1 MTKQY
6 YIPGKEYE
14 WTAETWEAVNK
25 ADSENAWDEG
35 PLLGTATLSRR
46 LPLGR
51 VRYKENGD
59 TEHMDYTLDACWEW
73 CHSEEY
79 WYFTVNEEGVEI
91 PECLIP
97 FYGEKESKE
106 ILSVDDLEVGKE
118 YIMYLGTNDERDER
132 NIIYWGK
139 NSEVIFITE
148 LLYHTYG
155 HIFIEEISHFR
166 NIPEKTREEKLSE
179 KYNVSLD
186 TIKRMM
192 EDGLIQKEED

>member
-1 MTKQY
+1 MTNKQY
-6 YIPGKEYE
+6 YIPGKRYE
-14 WTAETWEAVNK
+14 WTKETWEATQARGFYYLKVYGPFNTPCWKISGK
-25 ADSENAWDEG
+25 ASYAERG
-35 PLLGTATLSRR
+35 
-46 LPLGR
+46 
-51 VRYKENGD
+51 
-59 TEHMDYTLDACWEW
+59 EHFKTDLNLDWTYTGQE
-73 CHSEEY
+73 SY

-97 FYGEKESKE
+97 FYGEKESEE
-106 ILSVDDLEVGKE
+106 ILSVDDLETGEE
-118 YIMYLGTNDERDER
+118 YIMYLGANDERDER

-155 HIFIEEISHFR
+155 HIFIKDIFHFR

>member
-1 MTKQY
+1 MVKKQY

-14 WTAETWEAVNK
+14 WTKETWEAVNK
-25 ADSENAWDEG
+25 ADSKNAWDEG
-35 PLLGTATLSRR
+35 PLLGTAALV
-46 LPLGR
+46 PLGR
-51 VRYKENGD
+51 ARYKEIGS
-59 TEHMDYTLDACWEW
+59 TECMRDTLDICWEW
-73 CHSEEY
+73 SHWSRLDEY
-79 WYFTVNEEGVEI
+79 WHFTINEEGIEI

-106 ILSVDDLEVGKE
+106 ILSAVDLEVGKE
-118 YIMYLGTNDERDER
+118 YIMCLGANDER

-155 HIFIEEISHFR
+155 HIFIKDIFHFR

-186 TIKRMM
+186 TIKQMV
-192 EDGLIQKEED
+192 EDGLIQEEED

>member
-1 MTKQY
+1 MAKQY

-25 ADSENAWDEG
+25 ADSDNAWDKG
-35 PLLGTATLSRR
+35 PLLGTTTLSQYA
-46 LPLGR
+46 PLGR
-51 VRYKENGD
+51 VRYKENGG
-59 TEHMDYTLDACWEW
+59 TEHISYRLNICWEW
-73 CHSEEY
+73 GHSDEY
-79 WYFTVNEEGVEI
+79 WYFTVNEEGIEI

-106 ILSVDDLEVGKE
+106 ILSVDNLEAGKE
-118 YIMYLGTNDERDER
+118 YIMALGVNNDR
-132 NIIYWGK
+132 NIIYWSK
-139 NSEVIFITE
+139 NDEVIFITE

-155 HIFIEEISHFR
+155 HIFIKDIFHFR

-186 TIKRMM
+186 TIKQMV
-192 EDGLIQKEED
+192 EDGLIQEEED